1 MANISKAVKAYIG
14 DLNGGSLLVAE
25 TRVIAEATV
34 KGLSEQDWRKL
45 IIEDNVLQ
53 KRSAKTASRYAGVVR
68 KRLQPIGDQYIQEL
82 LVLSEGA
89 FIQALMVIYLVQ
101 SPMVADFMRES
112 LGEARRTYKPTL
124 SADAWAE
131 FFESRV
137 RALPELGN
145 FSPSTVKK
153 MGNNVIKALVE
164 CGYLASSRKRI
175 IQPVYLHP
183 EIKEMINSIGREKL
197 IATMECTV

>member
-1 MANISKAVKAYIG
+1 MAAISSDVKAYIG

-25 TRVIAEATV
+25 TRVIAEASLKDLT
-34 KGLSEQDWRKL
+34 EQEWKTL
-45 IIEDNVLQ
+45 IVDDNVLQ
-53 KRSAKTASRYAGVVR
+53 KRSAKTAGRYAGVIR
-68 KRLQPIGDQYIQEL
+68 KRLKPLNESFIQQIL
-82 LVLSEGA
+82 ALSEGA
-89 FIQALMVIYLVQ
+89 YIQALMMIYLVQ

-124 SADAWAE
+124 SVDAWAE

-164 CGYLASSRKRI
+164 CGYLSSSRKRT

-197 IATMECTV
+197 ITTMECTV